1 MSDDDR
7 RERWEV
13 DAAPTL
19 LRLMATLQSAR
30 LAASMG
36 PMAMCWA
43 TDQIRAGLHDGEQW
57 LSNHPCPQADLED
70 RIWRT
75 LRTYRIVERLF
86 ELESLDSSGPNLRVI
101 TSEVDDLIARIA
113 NTFAADSGRFTR

>member
-1 MSDDDR
+1 MRDD
-7 RERWEV
+7 EHEQWEL

-30 LAASMG
+30 LAASLGPTAMG
-36 PMAMCWA
+36 WA
-43 TDQIRAGLHDGEQW
+43 TDQIRAGLQDGEQW
-57 LSNHPCPQADLED
+57 ISHHPCPQAEMDD

-86 ELESLDSSGPNLRVI
+86 ELESLGGSGPNLRVI
-101 TSEVDDLIARIA
+101 TSEIDGLIATIA
-113 NTFAADSGRFTR
+113 NTFAADSDQFTR